1 MLWASGNDWDR
12 EWIQQVVALL
22 VGQGVFTLYPALS
35 QCENA
40 AERLTRWLTYQLPRV
55 KQAHPGCP
63 IHQWLNS
70 IGAQVIV
77 EKWQSPEQ
85 WPNLYWLPLP
95 EVDSHAQ
102 GGLVLL
108 PAHFLPVYGDDTI
121 QTRTLPANTPANACI
136 FWCITPLSKT
146 GKRATLHP
154 KQQNRAFCLPSSPEQ
169 IGKSCTGLLLSGLKK
184 DRRQRNG
191 NVISHQINLA
201 LLRHLCGPENDVWIK
216 ASVGTLNNEGT
227 NSKIL
232 GECYCL
238 SKAPSLS
245 GTNSC

>member
-1 MLWASGNDWDR
+1 MDR

-22 VGQGVFTLYPALS
+22 VGHGAFTLYPALS
-35 QCENA
+35 QCDNA
-40 AERLTRWLTYQLPRV
+40 AERLTRWLAYQLPRI

-95 EVDSHAQ
+95 EVDGHPQ

-108 PAHFLPVYGDDTI
+108 PVYVDYTS
-121 QTRTLPANTPANACI
+121 QANTLKANTPVNACI
-136 FWCITPLSKT
+136 FWCTAPLSKT
-146 GKRATLHP
+146 AKRATLHP

-169 IGKSCTGLLLSGLKK
+169 IGKSCTGLLLRGLRKQSQK
-184 DRRQRNG
+184 RNG
-191 NVISHQINLA
+191 NVISRQINLA
-201 LLRHLCGPENDVWIK
+201 LLHHLCRPESDVWLK
-216 ASVGTLNNEGT
+216 ANFGAITHYDTKN
-227 NSKIL
+227 
-232 GECYCL
+232 
-238 SKAPSLS
+238 
-245 GTNSC
+245 

>member
-1 MLWASGNDWDR
+1 MLWASANDLDR

-22 VGQGVFTLYPALS
+22 VGHGAFTLYPALS

-40 AERLTRWLTYQLPRV
+40 AERLTRWLTFQLPRV

-70 IGAQVIV
+70 IGAKEVV
-77 EKWQSPEQ
+77 EKWQYPEQ

-95 EVDSHAQ
+95 EVDGHAQ

-108 PAHFLPVYGDDTI
+108 PAHFLPIYEDGTT
-121 QTRTLPANTPANACI
+121 QNNTLPANTPANACI

-154 KQQNRAFCLPSSPEQ
+154 KQQNRAFFLPSSPEQ
-169 IGKSCTGLLLSGLKK
+169 IGKSCTGLLLRGLKK
-184 DRRQRNG
+184 ESQKRNG
-191 NVISHQINLA
+191 KVISHQINLA
-201 LLRHLCGPENDVWIK
+201 LLHHLCGPENDVWLK
-216 ASVGTLNNEGT
+216 ANFGAVTHDGTKN
-227 NSKIL
+227 
-232 GECYCL
+232 
-238 SKAPSLS
+238 
-245 GTNSC
+245 

>member
-1 MLWASGNDWDR
+1 M
-12 EWIQQVVALL
+12 VALL
-22 VGQGVFTLYPALS
+22 VGHGAFTLYPALS
-35 QCENA
+35 QCDNA
-40 AERLTRWLTYQLPRV
+40 AERLTRWLTYQLPRI

-95 EVDSHAQ
+95 EVDGHAQ

-108 PAHFLPVYGDDTI
+108 PAHLLPTSN
-121 QTRTLPANTPANACI
+121 TLQRNSPANACI

-154 KQQNRAFCLPSSPEQ
+154 KQQNRAFCLPSASEQ
-169 IGKSCTGLLLSGLKK
+169 IGKSCTGLLLSGLRKENGK
-184 DRRQRNG
+184 RNG
-191 NVISHQINLA
+191 KVISHQINLA
-201 LLRHLCGPENDVWIK
+201 LLHHLCGPENDVWITQVIM
-216 ASVGTLNNEGT
+216 A
-227 NSKIL
+227 
-232 GECYCL
+232 
-238 SKAPSLS
+238 
-245 GTNSC
+245 

>member
-1 MLWASGNDWDR
+1 MLWASGNDLDR

-22 VGQGVFTLYPALS
+22 VGHGAFTLYPALS

-40 AERLTRWLTYQLPRV
+40 AERLTRWLAYQLPRV

-63 IHQWLNS
+63 IYQWLNS
-70 IGAQVIV
+70 IGAKAIL
-77 EKWQSPEQ
+77 EKWQYPEQ

-95 EVDSHAQ
+95 EVDGHAQ

-108 PAHFLPVYGDDTI
+108 PAHLLPAHLLPTDRNGTS
-121 QTRTLPANTPANACI
+121 QTNTLLANTPANACI

-154 KQQNRAFCLPSSPEQ
+154 NQQNRAFCLPSSPEQ
-169 IGKSCTGLLLSGLKK
+169 IGKTCTGLLLSGLRK
-184 DRRQRNG
+184 DNGKRNA

-201 LLRHLCGPENDVWIK
+201 LLHHLCGPENDVWIK
-216 ASVGTLNNEGT
+216 ASFGTLNDEGT
-227 NSKIL
+227 N
-232 GECYCL
+232 ECQIA
-238 SKAPSLS
+238 APKS
-245 GTNSC
+245 

>member
-1 MLWASGNDWDR
+1 MLWASGNNWDR

-22 VGQGVFTLYPALS
+22 VGHGAFTLYPALS
-35 QCENA
+35 QCDNA
-40 AERLTRWLTYQLPRV
+40 AERLTRWLTSQLPRV
-55 KQAHPGCP
+55 KQAHPSCP

-95 EVDSHAQ
+95 EVDGHAQ

-108 PAHFLPVYGDDTI
+108 PAHLLPTDRNGTS
-121 QTRTLPANTPANACI
+121 QTNTLHANTPANACI
-136 FWCITPLSKT
+136 FWCISPLSKT

-154 KQQNRAFCLPSSPEQ
+154 TQQNRAFCLPSSPEQ
-169 IGKSCTGLLLSGLKK
+169 MGKSCTGLLLSGLKK
-184 DRRQRNG
+184 ERQKRKTS
-191 NVISHQINLA
+191 VISHQINLA
-201 LLRHLCGPENDVWIK
+201 LLHHLCGPENDVWLK
-216 ASVGTLNNEGT
+216 ASFGTLNNEGT

-245 GTNSC
+245 GTNS

>member
-1 MLWASGNDWDR
+1 MLWASGNDWNR

-22 VGQGVFTLYPALS
+22 VGQGAFTLYPPLS

-55 KQAHPGCP
+55 KQVTPGYP

-77 EKWQSPEQ
+77 EKWQSLEQ

-95 EVDSHAQ
+95 EIDDHAQ

-108 PAHFLPVYGDDTI
+108 PAHFLPVYTNGII
-121 QTRTLPANTPANACI
+121 QTRTLQTNTPANTCI

-169 IGKSCTGLLLSGLKK
+169 MGKSCTGLLMSGLRK
-184 DRRQRNG
+184 DNRKRNG
-191 NVISHQINLA
+191 NVISRQINLA
-201 LLRHLCGPENDVWIK
+201 LLHHLCGPEKDVWLRVTSQRALI
-216 ASVGTLNNEGT
+216 
-227 NSKIL
+227 
-232 GECYCL
+232 
-238 SKAPSLS
+238 
-245 GTNSC
+245 

>member
-1 MLWASGNDWDR
+1 MH
-12 EWIQQVVALL
+12 
-22 VGQGVFTLYPALS
+22 
-35 QCENA
+35 
-40 AERLTRWLTYQLPRV
+40 LTRWLTFQLPRV

-95 EVDSHAQ
+95 EVDGHAQ

-108 PAHFLPVYGDDTI
+108 PAHLLPI
-121 QTRTLPANTPANACI
+121 SNTLPQRHTPANTCI

-169 IGKSCTGLLLSGLKK
+169 IGKSCTGLLLRGLRKE
-184 DRRQRNG
+184 RQKRNC

-201 LLRHLCGPENDVWIK
+201 LLHHLCGPENDVWLK
-216 ASVGTLNNEGT
+216 ASFGTVTDYG
-227 NSKIL
+227 SK
-232 GECYCL
+232 
-238 SKAPSLS
+238 
-245 GTNSC
+245 N

>member
-1 MLWASGNDWDR
+1 VLWESGNDWDR
-12 EWIQQVVALL
+12 EWIQQVVDLL
-22 VGQGVFTLYPALS
+22 VGHGAFTLYPALS
-35 QCENA
+35 QCDNA

-77 EKWQSPEQ
+77 EKWQSCPEQ

-95 EVDSHAQ
+95 EVDGHAQ

-108 PAHFLPVYGDDTI
+108 PAHLLPIYEDGTT
-121 QTRTLPANTPANACI
+121 QTNTLPQRHTPANACI

-154 KQQNRAFCLPSSPEQ
+154 KQQNRAFCLPTSPEQ
-169 IGKSCTGLLLSGLKK
+169 IGKSCTGLLLSGLRKESQK
-184 DRRQRNG
+184 RNA
-191 NVISHQINLA
+191 NVISRQINLA
-201 LLRHLCGPENDVWIK
+201 LLHHLCGPENDVWLK
-216 ASVGTLNNEGT
+216 ANFGAVTHYGTKN
-227 NSKIL
+227 
-232 GECYCL
+232 
-238 SKAPSLS
+238 
-245 GTNSC
+245 

>member
-22 VGQGVFTLYPALS
+22 VGHRAFTLYPALS
-35 QCENA
+35 QCDNA

-95 EVDSHAQ
+95 EVDGHPQ
-102 GGLVLL
+102 GGLVVLPAHLL
-108 PAHFLPVYGDDTI
+108 PADFLPVYVDGTI
-121 QTRTLPANTPANACI
+121 QTRTLQANTPANACI
-136 FWCITPLSKT
+136 FWCISPLSK
-146 GKRATLHP
+146 
-154 KQQNRAFCLPSSPEQ
+154 NRKARYLAPQTAKPSFLPAQ
-169 IGKSCTGLLLSGLKK
+169 FVGA
-184 DRRQRNG
+184 NG
-191 NVISHQINLA
+191 
-201 LLRHLCGPENDVWIK
+201 
-216 ASVGTLNNEGT
+216 
-227 NSKIL
+227 
-232 GECYCL
+232 
-238 SKAPSLS
+238 
-245 GTNSC
+245 

>member
-12 EWIQQVVALL
+12 EWIKQVVALL
-22 VGQGVFTLYPALS
+22 AGYGAFTLYPALS

-70 IGAQVIV
+70 IGAQEIV
-77 EKWQSPEQ
+77 EKWQHPEQ

-95 EVDSHAQ
+95 EVDGHAQ

-108 PAHFLPVYGDDTI
+108 PAHLLPVNGDCTS
-121 QTRTLPANTPANACI
+121 QTRTLQANTPANACI

-169 IGKSCTGLLLSGLKK
+169 MGKSCTGLLLSGLRKANGK
-184 DRRQRNG
+184 PNG

-201 LLRHLCGPENDVWIK
+201 LLHHLCEPESDVWLK
-216 ASVGTLNNEGT
+216 ANFGAVTHYGTKN
-227 NSKIL
+227 
-232 GECYCL
+232 
-238 SKAPSLS
+238 
-245 GTNSC
+245 

>member
-1 MLWASGNDWDR
+1 MLWASGNYWDR
-12 EWIQQVVALL
+12 EWIQQLVALL
-22 VGQGVFTLYPALS
+22 VGHGAFTLYPALS

-55 KQAHPGCP
+55 KQAHPSCP

-95 EVDSHAQ
+95 EVDGHAQ

-108 PAHFLPVYGDDTI
+108 PAHLLGAHFLPVYETNK
-121 QTRTLPANTPANACI
+121 LLANTPANACI
-136 FWCITPLSKT
+136 FWCISPLSKT

-169 IGKSCTGLLLSGLKK
+169 MGKSCTGLLLRGLRKQSQK
-184 DRRQRNG
+184 RNG
-191 NVISHQINLA
+191 NVTSHQINLA
-201 LLRHLCGPENDVWIK
+201 LLHHLCGPENDVWIK
-216 ASVGTLNNEGT
+216 ASFGALNDEGT
-227 NSKIL
+227 NK
-232 GECYCL
+232 
-238 SKAPSLS
+238 
-245 GTNSC
+245 

>member
-1 MLWASGNDWDR
+1 MLWASANDWDR

-22 VGQGVFTLYPALS
+22 VGHGAFTLYPALS
-35 QCENA
+35 QCDNA

-95 EVDSHAQ
+95 EVDGHAQ

-108 PAHFLPVYGDDTI
+108 PAHLLPTYRDGTS
-121 QTRTLPANTPANACI
+121 QTKTLHVNTPANARI

-146 GKRATLHP
+146 GERATLHP
-154 KQQNRAFCLPSSPEQ
+154 KRQNRAFCLPSSPEQ
-169 IGKSCTGLLLSGLKK
+169 MGKSCTGLLLRGLRKESQK
-184 DRRQRNG
+184 RNG
-191 NVISHQINLA
+191 EVVSHQINLA
-201 LLRHLCGPENDVWIK
+201 LLHHLCGPENDIWITNK
-216 ASVGTLNNEGT
+216 CFGNENQTQQQG
-227 NSKIL
+227 
-232 GECYCL
+232 
-238 SKAPSLS
+238 
-245 GTNSC
+245 

>member
-22 VGQGVFTLYPALS
+22 VGHGAFTLYPALS
-35 QCENA
+35 QCDNA
-40 AERLTRWLTYQLPRV
+40 AERLTRWLTFQLPRV

-95 EVDSHAQ
+95 EVDDHAQ

-108 PAHFLPVYGDDTI
+108 PAHFLPVYMNGTI
-121 QTRTLPANTPANACI
+121 QTRTLQANTPANACI

-146 GKRATLHP
+146 GKRTTLHP
-154 KQQNRAFCLPSSPEQ
+154 KQQNRGFCLPSSPEQ
-169 IGKSCTGLLLSGLKK
+169 IGKSCTGLLLRGLKK
-184 DRRQRNG
+184 ESQKRNG

-201 LLRHLCGPENDVWIK
+201 LLHHLCGPENDVWI
-216 ASVGTLNNEGT
+216 T
-227 NSKIL
+227 NKCFVNDEKETQQQ
-232 GECYCL
+232 G
-238 SKAPSLS
+238 
-245 GTNSC
+245 

>member
-1 MLWASGNDWDR
+1 MLWASANDWDR

-22 VGQGVFTLYPALS
+22 VGHGAFTLYPALS
-35 QCENA
+35 QCDNA

-55 KQAHPGCP
+55 KKAHPSCP

-95 EVDSHAQ
+95 EVEGHAQ

-108 PAHFLPVYGDDTI
+108 PAHLLPTNRDGTI
-121 QTRTLPANTPANACI
+121 QTRILQANAPANTCI

-146 GKRATLHP
+146 GKRATSHP
-154 KQQNRAFCLPSSPEQ
+154 KQQNRGFCLPCSPEQ
-169 IGKSCTGLLLSGLKK
+169 VGKSCMGSLLSGLRKENGK
-184 DRRQRNG
+184 RNA

-201 LLRHLCGPENDVWIK
+201 LLHHLCGPENDVWLK
-216 ASVGTLNNEGT
+216 ANFGAITHYGTKN
-227 NSKIL
+227 
-232 GECYCL
+232 
-238 SKAPSLS
+238 
-245 GTNSC
+245 

>member
-1 MLWASGNDWDR
+1 MLWASGNDCDR

-22 VGQGVFTLYPALS
+22 VGHGAFTLYPALS
-35 QCENA
+35 QCDNA

-63 IHQWLNS
+63 IHQWLSS
-70 IGAQVIV
+70 IGAQEIV

-95 EVDSHAQ
+95 EIDGNAQ

-108 PAHFLPVYGDDTI
+108 AAHL
-121 QTRTLPANTPANACI
+121 LPADLLPTDRNGTSQTNTLLANTRANACI

-154 KQQNRAFCLPSSPEQ
+154 KQQNRAFCLPSSPELMD
-169 IGKSCTGLLLSGLKK
+169 KSCTGLLLRGLRKESQK
-184 DRRQRNG
+184 RNG
-191 NVISHQINLA
+191 KVVSHQINLA
-201 LLRHLCGPENDVWIK
+201 LLHHLCGPENDVWITSK
-216 ASVGTLNNEGT
+216 CFVNENETQQQG
-227 NSKIL
+227 
-232 GECYCL
+232 
-238 SKAPSLS
+238 
-245 GTNSC
+245 

>member
-1 MLWASGNDWDR
+1 VLWASANDWDR

-22 VGQGVFTLYPALS
+22 VGHGAFTLYPALS

-40 AERLTRWLTYQLPRV
+40 TERLTRWLTYQLPRV

-95 EVDSHAQ
+95 EVDGHAQ

-108 PAHFLPVYGDDTI
+108 PAHLLPVYLDYTS
-121 QTRTLPANTPANACI
+121 QTRTLQANTPANACI

-154 KQQNRAFCLPSSPEQ
+154 KQQNRAFCLPRSPEQ
-169 IGKSCTGLLLSGLKK
+169 IGKSCTGLLLSGLRKESQK
-184 DRRQRNG
+184 RNG
-191 NVISHQINLA
+191 NVISHQLNLA
-201 LLRHLCGPENDVWIK
+201 LLHHLCGPENDIWLHLN
-216 ASVGTLNNEGT
+216 VGTLNNEGT
-227 NSKIL
+227 TAKYLANAIV
-232 GECYCL
+232 
-238 SKAPSLS
+238 
-245 GTNSC
+245 

>member
-22 VGQGVFTLYPALS
+22 VGNAAFTLYPALS
-35 QCENA
+35 QCDNA
-40 AERLTRWLTYQLPRV
+40 AERITRWLTYQLPRV
-55 KQAHPGCP
+55 KQAHAGCP

-95 EVDSHAQ
+95 EVEGHAQ

-108 PAHFLPVYGDDTI
+108 QACVDDTS
-121 QTRTLPANTPANACI
+121 QTRTLQANTPANACI

-146 GKRATLHP
+146 AKRATLHP

-169 IGKSCTGLLLSGLKK
+169 MGKSCTGLLLSGLRK
-184 DRRQRNG
+184 DNGKRNA

-201 LLRHLCGPENDVWIK
+201 LLHHLCGPENEVWITQELM
-216 ASVGTLNNEGT
+216 A
-227 NSKIL
+227 
-232 GECYCL
+232 
-238 SKAPSLS
+238 
-245 GTNSC
+245 